1 MDRNEFASRV
11 VNQTD
16 RMYRIAYSLLRND
29 EDCRDAMQEAA
40 LKAWEK
46 RFTLRQPQYFETW
59 LTRILINEC
68 RNIQRKRKSSVPI
81 EETAV
86 PAAPAHDPS
95 LLIALKNL
103 PEKLR
108 LPLVM
113 HSIEGMSYQ
122 EISRTLRLPHSTIV
136 GRVQRARQML
146 KKELEVQA

>member
-11 VNQTD
+11 VEQTD
-16 RMYRIAYSLLRND
+16 RMYRIAYVLLRSD

-46 RFTLRQPQYFETW
+46 RSTLREPRYFATW

-68 RNIQRKRKSSVPI
+68 RNIQRKQKRLVPI
-81 EETAV
+81 REEIL
-86 PAAPAHDPS
+86 PAAPTQDPTLS
-95 LLIALKNL
+95 MLLQGL

-113 HSIEGMSYQ
+113 HAVEGMTYE
-122 EISRTLRLPHSTIV
+122 EISRTLRLPRSTVV
-136 GRVQRARQML
+136 GRIQRAKQRL
-146 KKELEVQA
+146 KKELEA

>member
-11 VNQTD
+11 VEQTD
-16 RMYRIAYSLLRND
+16 RMYRIAYSLLCND

-46 RFTLRQPQYFETW
+46 RFTLREPQYFATW

-68 RNIQRKRKSSVPI
+68 RNIQRRRKGVIPLG
-81 EETAV
+81 EMPLA
-86 PAAPAHDPS
+86 AAPTQDPT
-95 LLIALKNL
+95 LKLVLQSL

-113 HSIEGMSYQ
+113 HAAEGMTYD
-122 EISRTLRLPHSTIV
+122 EIARALRLPRSTIV
-136 GRVQRARQML
+136 GRIQRARQRL
-146 KKELEVQA
+146 KKELEV

>member
-11 VNQTD
+11 VEQTD
-16 RMYRIAYSLLRND
+16 RMYRIAYVLLHSD

-46 RFTLRQPQYFETW
+46 RSTLREPRYFATW

-68 RNIQRKRKSSVPI
+68 RNIQRKQKRLVPMK
-81 EETAV
+81 EEIL
-86 PAAPAHDPS
+86 PAAPTQDPTLS
-95 LLIALKNL
+95 MLLQSL

-113 HSIEGMSYQ
+113 HAVEGMTYE
-122 EISRTLRLPHSTIV
+122 EISRTLRLPRSTIV
-136 GRVQRARQML
+136 GRIQRAKQRL
-146 KKELEVQA
+146 KKELEV

>member
-11 VNQTD
+11 VEQTD
-16 RMYRIAYSLLRND
+16 RMYRIAYSLLCND

-46 RFTLRQPQYFETW
+46 RFTLREPQYFATW

-68 RNIQRKRKSSVPI
+68 RNIQRRRKGVVPLG
-81 EETAV
+81 EMPLA
-86 PAAPAHDPS
+86 AAPTQDPT
-95 LLIALKNL
+95 LKLVLQSL

-113 HSIEGMSYQ
+113 HAAEGMTYD
-122 EISRTLRLPHSTIV
+122 EIARALRLPRSTIV
-136 GRVQRARQML
+136 GRIQRARQRL
-146 KKELEVQA
+146 KKELEV